1 MALVRS
7 PFQGVSNVL
16 RFNWHFYVVAAVGIM
31 ILLFSSQYLSKDWI
45 WFSLATSSFILLTTL
60 VSLFVTYYIYDLSK
74 LYEFTWLDETST
86 NRKIKILNINA
97 GFDETS
103 QIIATKFKDS
113 ELHICDFYDPKYHTE
128 ISIKRARKA
137 YPPNPKTLKVKTDSL
152 PYPDRAFDAVCV
164 SFAAHEIRDLKE
176 RNQFFRELAR
186 VTNQDGKIFLTEHL
200 RDTYNFLAYTIGF
213 FHFYSKKSWMSIF
226 NAAKLN
232 LIQEKKTTAFVST
245 FILAPNATTS

>member
-1 MALVRS
+1 MALGRS
-7 PFQGVSNVL
+7 PFQGVTNVL
-16 RFNWHFYVVAAVGIM
+16 RFNWHFYVVAVVGIM

-45 WFSLATSSFILLTTL
+45 WFPLATSSLILLTTL

-74 LYEFTWLDETST
+74 LYEFTWLDGTLT
-86 NRKIKILNINA
+86 NSKIKILNINA

-113 ELHICDFYDPKYHTE
+113 ELHICDFYDPKDHTE

-137 YPPNPKTLKVKTDSL
+137 YPPHPKTLKAKTDTL

-164 SFAAHEIRDLKE
+164 SFAAHEIRNLKE
-176 RNQFFRELAR
+176 QNQFFRELAR
-186 VTNQDGKIFLTEHL
+186 VTNQDGKIFVTEHL

-213 FHFYSKKSWMSIF
+213 FHFYSKKTWMRIF

-245 FILAPNATTS
+245 FILAPSGTTS

>member
-1 MALVRS
+1 MALGRS

-16 RFNWHFYVVAAVGIM
+16 RFNWHFYVVAAIGIM
-31 ILLFSSQYLSKDWI
+31 ILLLSSQYLSKDWI
-45 WFSLATSSFILLTTL
+45 WIPLAVSSLILLTTL

-74 LYEFTWLDETST
+74 LYEFTWLDETATKS
-86 NRKIKILNINA
+86 KIRILNINA

-103 QIIATKFKDS
+103 QSIATKFKDS

-137 YPPNPKTLKVKTDSL
+137 YPPHPKTLKVKTDSL

-186 VTNQDGKIFLTEHL
+186 VTNQDGKIFVTEHL
-200 RDTYNFLAYTIGF
+200 RDTYNFVAYTIGF
-213 FHFYSKKSWMSIF
+213 FHFYSKESWMSIF

-245 FILAPNATTS
+245 FILAPNGTTS